1 MNDIDRIKR
10 MIELK
15 EQAKQIYCEEKDME
29 IKELIKR
36 LAELCVQMV

>member
-1 MNDIDRIKR
+1 

-15 EQAKQIYCEEKDME
+15 EQAKQIYCEEKDIEIME